1 MCIYIQLSSQP
12 DKPASPGCQ
21 RRWTFPQWVYGLD
34 RSTPDFMRQVTRRL
48 SAALGA
54 HARDAVIDG

>member
-1 MCIYIQLSSQP
+1 LSSQP